1 MKEGKEKD
9 ARYTNGHLFT
19 TITVSGMT
27 MCFAC
32 NKSITAKEA
41 LICPTLSAVGVL
53 VHDWRDH
60 STENGLPGALEEEA
74 IGDLGLSLRIHVHA
88 CNVTIHNRCKDT
100 LPNCTKVKQK
110 QQKAALLKN
119 NSALQSVSLRNKR
132 LHGAANKSQVLSG
145 DGATLPP
152 PGSTWVLHSEAVEM
166 AFSPEERNFNDESP
180 LGLRRILSQST
191 DSLNIRNRT
200 LSVESLIDEGAT
212 VIYSQLMSN
221 FETDEKD
228 FAADSWSLAVDNN
241 YLQQHKKEVMKRQDV
256 IYELIQTEMHH
267 VRTLKIMINMFRKG
281 MLEDL
286 QMDPALVQSMFPC
299 VDELSEIH
307 DRFLVQLLERRK
319 ESLATNS
326 SKNFVI
332 HRLGDILIQQFS
344 GPSAEQM
351 KKAYTEFCSR
361 HNKAVK
367 LYKELF
373 ARDKRFQQFIRRL
386 TRSSVLRRHGVQ
398 ECILLVTQRITKY
411 PVLIDRILQ
420 NSKGNEAD
428 QQDLGTALTLVK
440 DLISA
445 IDQEVHESEK
455 NARLQE
461 IYGRVDGRSKAQ
473 LAWEGHSGSFCKEE
487 LWRRKLPEAMTGT
500 SLRLF
505 PGVAAPRGASAQLL
519 VPSAAGRGSIP
530 PPAAAWLM
538 LSESAGLQRLVAS
551 SHRPQAP
558 RLDALVSFLLLADV
572 LVLLMTDVLI
582 FLQEKDQKFTFPT
595 LPGEDQLCRCDRV
608 GWPGTLGTCS
618 HCPGSWVVLAA
629 LAQDKPAVIS
639 LQNLIVRDIANQE
652 KGMFLISATPPEMYE
667 VHAASRDDRNTWM
680 KIIQQTVRLET
691 PPPVGAGAGL
701 FEARFLAL
709 RLLVPGRYQFEPGG
723 VGAPTIP
730 SLIHHHLQ
738 SRQVLTTKCPFVL
751 RNPVAKAQWDLSHED
766 VVLGEL
772 LGSGN
777 FGEVYSGRLSYDN
790 TPVAVKTCREHLA
803 PETKHKF
810 LMEARI
816 LRCYSHPN
824 VVRIIGV
831 CARKQPVFIVMELVS
846 GGDFLSFLRSE
857 GSRLWI
863 PDLIHFAVQAAAGM
877 AYLESNGCIHRD
889 LAARNCLVGEG
900 NVLKISDFGM
910 SRQEANGVY
919 ASQGGMKHIPIK
931 WTAPEALRYGRHH
944 WSVLYSGDAV
954 VAYPSLTGNPADHV
968 TKGYGIRPP
977 SLTSP
982 VWVDGRPVLDGERRL
997 ELRGPAVGDLQP
1009 GGRPL
1014 PRHVEPAGGFRMRA
1028 PKRCPVEV
1036 YDVML
1041 RCWEASPSLRPKF
1054 SAIQQE
1060 MTQLGWNSE

>member
-1 MKEGKEKD
+1 MSWNAKRLAEGGTVGKAHAVGRASRNKEKEKMKEGKEKD

-41 LICPTLSAVGVL
+41 LICPT
-53 VHDWRDH
+53 
-60 STENGLPGALEEEA
+60 
-74 IGDLGLSLRIHVHA
+74 

-119 NSALQSVSLRNKR
+119 NSALQSVSLRNKTTTR
-132 LHGAANKSQVLSG
+132 ERPNSAIYPSESFRQTLLGSRRGRPTLSLSKSV
-145 DGATLPP
+145 
-152 PGSTWVLHSEAVEM
+152 STTNIAG
-166 AFSPEERNFNDESP
+166 NFNDESP

-212 VIYSQLMSN
+212 VIYNQLMSN

-326 SKNFVI
+326 NKNFVI
-332 HRLGDILIQQFS
+332 HHLGDILIQQFS

-487 LWRRKLPEAMTGT
+487 LWRRKLVHDGC
-500 SLRLF
+500 
-505 PGVAAPRGASAQLL
+505 LL
-519 VPSAAGRGSIP
+519 WKTAAGR
-530 PPAAAWLM
+530 
-538 LSESAGLQRLVAS
+538 
-551 SHRPQAP
+551 
-558 RLDALVSFLLLADV
+558 FKDV

-582 FLQEKDQKFTFPT
+582 LLQEKDQKFTFPT
-595 LPGEDQLCRCDRV
+595 L
-608 GWPGTLGTCS
+608 
-618 HCPGSWVVLAA
+618 
-629 LAQDKPAVIS
+629 DKPAVIS

-680 KIIQQTVRLET
+680 KIIQQTVRLCPSRQDFPLIETESEASLRKLKDQMAQRDREITELLEEKVGLFAEMLSLQSGCEDPPACPTPRSLFRAESLDGPRGEKLLHEAIREVECLKDLFVGAVRDRDQNHPADPDGGSGSDTPNSETSSLNGSLEFCRADSEQRDGNGNQLQQKVPHEEVIHRLMALYALLHGLQAAVVQQDTALELHLYDGGGRQEKPPRANSRKGAPGEAARAPEKQATELALLQRQHTLLQEELSRCHQLCQEKAQEAGALEARLRESERERAQLEREAEEARTQVATLRPEGGATEAVWVRKRGEPRRRSLPAGDALYLSFT
-691 PPPVGAGAGL
+691 PP
-701 FEARFLAL
+701 
-709 RLLVPGRYQFEPGG
+709 Q
-723 VGAPTIP
+723 
-730 SLIHHHLQ
+730 Q
-738 SRQVLTTKCPFVL
+738 SRGSNHGSLLPSDHPL
-751 RNPVAKAQWDLSHED
+751 GDGPAQLQEGDEDLEALSED
-766 VVLGEL
+766 EG
-772 LGSGN
+772 
-777 FGEVYSGRLSYDN
+777 
-790 TPVAVKTCREHLA
+790 TA
-803 PETKHKF
+803 
-810 LMEARI
+810 
-816 LRCYSHPN
+816 SHPSPPPSP
-824 VVRIIGV
+824 R
-831 CARKQPVFIVMELVS
+831 
-846 GGDFLSFLRSE
+846 DFSRMQDIPEEVESSQEIKDGE
-857 GSRLWI
+857 GS
-863 PDLIHFAVQAAAGM
+863 
-877 AYLESNGCIHRD
+877 
-889 LAARNCLVGEG
+889 
-900 NVLKISDFGM
+900 
-910 SRQEANGVY
+910 
-919 ASQGGMKHIPIK
+919 
-931 WTAPEALRYGRHH
+931 
-944 WSVLYSGDAV
+944 
-954 VAYPSLTGNPADHV
+954 SLD
-968 TKGYGIRPP
+968 
-977 SLTSP
+977 S
-982 VWVDGRPVLDGERRL
+982 
-997 ELRGPAVGDLQP
+997 
-1009 GGRPL
+1009 
-1014 PRHVEPAGGFRMRA
+1014 
-1028 PKRCPVEV
+1028 
-1036 YDVML
+1036 
-1041 RCWEASPSLRPKF
+1041 
-1054 SAIQQE
+1054 
-1060 MTQLGWNSE
+1060 